1 MFQQNIVITNED
13 NVNHHLDFKLVEN
26 NFKRWNL
33 VSSKKRGG
41 GGKIK
46 SETPKNMGKNKK
58 GFGIKKNFKRGNLL
72 SKKKRGGGGRMKVQ
86 QPQLIRTII
95 NRYAVLDKL
104 QSESEIPHNR
114 NWVSHATCM
123 R

>member
-41 GGKIK
+41 GG
-46 SETPKNMGKNKK
+46 
-58 GFGIKKNFKRGNLL
+58 
-72 SKKKRGGGGRMKVQ
+72 RMKVKR
-86 QPQLIRTII
+86 PKLIRTII
-95 NRYAVLDKL
+95 NRNAVLDKL
-104 QSESEIPHNR
+104 QSE
-114 NWVSHATCM
+114 
-123 R
+123 